1 MNLKVY
7 QYNFYGYFFYND
19 NITNLQF
26 DEVEEVRKKYPK
38 AYRELRDL
46 YIRYIISYIEL
57 CGCKFVTLDTL
68 FAHKWDIREIFK
80 KDKITAD
87 MMISK
92 VFSFREEQRLSIIS
106 VSELLTYVMDGLC
119 GISIDNHRLNLKIHG
134 GAFQMTLELPIQLV
148 PSTLTYESGE
158 IGLDCE
164 MIEIADDDELDN

>member
-1 MNLKVY
+1 M
-7 QYNFYGYFFYND
+7 
-19 NITNLQF
+19 
-26 DEVEEVRKKYPK
+26 
-38 AYRELRDL
+38 
-46 YIRYIISYIEL
+46 

-68 FAHKWDIREIFK
+68 FAHRWDIREIFK

-92 VFSFREEQRLSIIS
+92 VFSFREEQRLSIKS

-134 GAFQMTLELPIQLV
+134 GAFQMTLELPIMLV
-148 PSTLTYESGE
+148 PSTVTYESGK

-164 MIEIADDDELDN
+164 MIEITDDDELDN